1 MVSRSTPASPREQRF
16 TVCRCCSAVCLYTF
30 QSTSAARPFLLP
42 PTPSTALPR
51 DCFPC
56 TSPAPLATT
65 TTTLMSSKRGRKRN
79 DNLPPNR
86 ARDVQRAFRARRA
99 AHLEASTVP
108 SRCTPTPLTLALRP
122 AQALENRVAELEDEN
137 NMLRAALNLP
147 PANRPPLGKGPTGK
161 DKPKPY
167 SPRSQPPAI
176 VTADAAASTSA
187 LTTNGLPPLS
197 ALPLAPASRTDSPSS
212 TSTRTHSMSPSSLS
226 ASLNAVAP
234 PPPPVVPVDPWEEG
248 LFNTGRERAEIQ
260 PSPVTTSYPATP
272 LSATGSQSYQFP
284 NPAARVQQLSQQY
297 SMQPGAQNFSHTQER
312 PLADAFADTNSL
324 FDRRFQ
330 YPFQPAPDSSHT
342 PLHAQSPTSP
352 VSMPPQRGTPTQQI
366 QPPVNYAHK
375 RSITEPNALRSLLLN
390 QVPPSLSHLQ
400 QQQQN
405 AQQPRGP
412 SPTSLSDGIPML
424 RAADF
429 DMDPRGGRMPSLPS

>member
-1 MVSRSTPASPREQRF
+1 
-16 TVCRCCSAVCLYTF
+16 
-30 QSTSAARPFLLP
+30 
-42 PTPSTALPR
+42 
-51 DCFPC
+51 
-56 TSPAPLATT
+56 
-65 TTTLMSSKRGRKRN
+65 MSSKRGRKRN

-99 AHLEASTVP
+99 AHLEA
-108 SRCTPTPLTLALRP
+108 
-122 AQALENRVAELEDEN
+122 LENRVAELEEEN

-176 VTADAAASTSA
+176 VTAEPVASTSA
-187 LTTNGLPPLS
+187 LSANGLPPLS
-197 ALPLAPASRTDSPSS
+197 ALPLSRTESPSS
-212 TSTRTHSMSPSSLS
+212 TSTRTHSMSPSSI
-226 ASLNAVAP
+226 AAQLNAVAA
-234 PPPPVVPVDPWEEG
+234 PPPPVVPVDSTSWEDG
-248 LFNTGRERAEIQ
+248 LFGTSRERAEIQ

-272 LSATGSQSYQFP
+272 LSAASSQSYQFP
-284 NPAARVQQLSQQY
+284 NTTARIQSLPQQY
-297 SMQPGAQNFSHTQER
+297 TMQPGAQNFPHTQDR
-312 PLADAFADTNSL
+312 PLTDAFTDSNPL
-324 FDRRFQ
+324 YDRRFP
-330 YPFQPAPDSSHT
+330 YPFQTAPDPSQNPMHT
-342 PLHAQSPTSP
+342 QSPNPT
-352 VSMPPQRGTPTQQI
+352 VSMPPQRGTQQQI

-400 QQQQN
+400 QQQN
-405 AQQPRGP
+405 TQQARGP
-412 SPTSLSDGIPML
+412 SPTSMSDGLPML